1 MISGKTLKTTVYV
14 ILFLAFAAITA
25 YAQTQPVQPT
35 KPAQPAQQQTQT
47 QKTAD
52 TAPTGDQP
60 SDIGAGWRVTD
71 FEPYVKSLK
80 DLEKIGKEYS
90 ETVLKLSIDEYST
103 GIDILHDMESEILKT
118 KAAYDKKNNL
128 NERWYWQE
136 IDRKNEQE
144 RHINFVKLEAKMKAV
159 THFTRAINSLD
170 NVQAV
175 EVRKEPTFVNFQIKL
190 FQSYISTNYDLHNLK
205 PCIPILERYVNIN
218 DKTKGDVWAYKYL
231 ASCYGFME
239 AHLVKYGQVSDDLI
253 TDYKQK
259 KNRSLLQAVELAYG
273 IESPQYQQLKEVVE
287 LDEKKTEKINDF
299 K

>member
-1 MISGKTLKTTVYV
+1 MISGKTLTTTVYAAM
-14 ILFLAFAAITA
+14 FLAFFAFEAF
-25 YAQTQPVQPT
+25 AQN
-35 KPAQPAQQQTQT
+35 QPAQQTQPAQQAQP
-47 QKTAD
+47 QKAQSTTPSA
-52 TAPTGDQP
+52 GDQP
-60 SDIGAGWRVTD
+60 SDIGAGWRVND
-71 FEPYVKSLK
+71 FEPFVKSLK
-80 DLEKIGKEYS
+80 DLEKLGKEYS
-90 ETVLKLSIDEYST
+90 QTVLKLAIDEYST
-103 GIDILHDMESEILKT
+103 GIDILHDMESELLKS

-144 RHINFVKLEAKMKAV
+144 RHLNFVKIEAKMKAI

-170 NVQAV
+170 SVQAI
-175 EVRKEPTFVNFQIKL
+175 EVRKEPTFVNFQVKL
-190 FQSYISTNYDLHNLK
+190 YQSYISTNYDLHNLK
-205 PCIPILERYVNIN
+205 PCIPILEKYVTIN

-253 TDYKQK
+253 NDYKQK
-259 KNRSLLQAVELAYG
+259 KNRALLQAVELSYG